1 LAEEQKTM
9 GRWVSAT
16 VLAIALAFAA
26 PAVAQTA
33 ESADAQRRL
42 LEQKLRLV
50 DMLLKSPAAQ
60 AREGE
65 AAAGLAAGREA
76 LAQARAAIEA
86 GNLDE
91 AAAQTDRALKSVSA
105 ASRRG
110 GPAAPLS
117 ESAQRKSLEDLGSQL
132 ASYRTSIVELA
143 QDPKVGE
150 PARALLARI
159 DAARDE
165 AGRQAATGQLGDA
178 NRTLAGAY
186 RLAVEEIARLRQG
199 QEVVMSLKFDSP
211 ADEYAYEQRRFASN
225 DILVE
230 QMVAQG
236 KAEGGRQALVDKFS
250 ADARRTRDEAE
261 ALAASGDHQAAVA
274 RMEQA
279 VGHLNRA
286 LQTMGV
292 PVF

>member
-1 LAEEQKTM
+1 M
-9 GRWVSAT
+9 GRWFNA
-16 VLAIALAFAA
+16 VLAAIVVTLASAA
-26 PAVAQTA
+26 GAQTA
-33 ESADAQRRL
+33 EGSDAQRRL

-50 DMLLKSPAAQ
+50 EMLLKSPAAQ

-65 AAAGLAAGREA
+65 AAAGIAAGREA
-76 LAQARAAIEA
+76 LASARAAIEA
-86 GNLDE
+86 GDLAQ
-91 AAAQTDRALKSVSA
+91 AAAHADLALKSVSA

-117 ESAQRKSLEDLGSQL
+117 ESAQRKSLDDLGAQL
-132 ASYRTSIVELA
+132 ASYRSSIVDLG

-150 PARALLARI
+150 AARELLVRI

-165 AGRQAATGQLGDA
+165 AARLAAAGQLGDA

-199 QEVVMSLKFDSP
+199 QEVVMALKFDSP
-211 ADEYAYEQRRFASN
+211 ADEFAYEQRRFSSN

-236 KAEGGRQALVDKFS
+236 KAEGGRQVLVDKFT
-250 ADARRTRDEAE
+250 AEARRTRDEAE
-261 ALAASGDHQAAVA
+261 ALAASGDHAAAVA